1 LSEEEVLGVD
11 SGKVYLLELLA
22 LVGVSNGLI
31 KNPVHCHVG
40 RIHHFPH
47 LRSILVVWSLQNV
60 YYQVY
65 QDQEHEYGIQD
76 IGVVIVMK
84 LVVDIEHVEVY
95 SLYLKEGEVQSS

>member
-1 LSEEEVLGVD
+1 LSVEKVLGANP
-11 SGKVYLLELLA
+11 GKMCLLEWLA
-22 LVGVSNGLI
+22 LVEVSNRHV
-31 KNPVHCHVG
+31 KNPVHSHAG

-95 SLYLKEGEVQSS
+95 LLYLEEGKAQSS